1 MRSGL
6 EGGKLFANEESFG
19 KNGSLLSNFSSFQ
32 AASANKDP
40 NKLKN
45 FEIFGYDFML
55 DIKGHLWIIEIN
67 TNPSIE
73 LSSNWL
79 KSLIPRMLD
88 DAFKITIDRLFPK
101 GR

>member
-45 FEIFGYDFML
+45 FEIFCYDFML

-67 TNPSIE
+67 QDQTRTDRKALLVNVTYFTSDVH
-73 LSSNWL
+73 
-79 KSLIPRMLD
+79 KSLEYR
-88 DAFKITIDRLFPK
+88 
-101 GR
+101 